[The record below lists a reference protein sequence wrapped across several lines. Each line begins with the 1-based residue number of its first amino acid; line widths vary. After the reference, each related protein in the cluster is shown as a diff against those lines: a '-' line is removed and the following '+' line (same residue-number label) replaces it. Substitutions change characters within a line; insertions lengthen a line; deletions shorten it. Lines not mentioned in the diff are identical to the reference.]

1 MIDIEDNFYFGTLN
15 KYAVLSDN
23 GLTTINDT
31 TIGPG
36 VYGTHTGNVTGNFMG
51 TLDNNNAA
59 LAQSDLSRLV
69 DNINNFISGIS
80 SISISTQTSP
90 ITLYPNINYN
100 STSTISF
107 IGPITIDSQGD
118 PDAYFFITAGTLI
131 NFNNVPSI
139 TLTNGTKNCRIFWMA
154 PNISFTGTSPPIIPG
169 NFIASLQITVA
180 TDANICGR
188 LYAQSESIYISGTT
202 CNVNEVCYTQTEDD
216 PILPVADPI
225 LSNVLSTLKVETKRD
240 HIACYTT
247 GTLIL
252 TPGGFV
258 PIENIKTGQR
268 VLAQGK
274 IFKNSVVRDNS
285 IKIEKV
291 IWISKFKISA
301 LNSSSRPICITKDA
315 LGKHQPFI
323 DLRVSPNHGILLNG
337 RLVPVKN
344 IVNGTTIYQDTD
356 CNEVEYYH
364 IECENHMGIYANGIL
379 SESYL
384 EKNNRDVFEKSK
396 PKHLNIV
403 KRVNLKRILRM

>member
-1 MIDIEDNFYFGTLN
+1 M
-15 KYAVLSDN
+15 
-23 GLTTINDT
+23 
-31 TIGPG
+31 
-36 VYGTHTGNVTGNFMG
+36 
-51 TLDNNNAA
+51 
-59 LAQSDLSRLV
+59 
-69 DNINNFISGIS
+69 
-80 SISISTQTSP
+80 
-90 ITLYPNINYN
+90 
-100 STSTISF
+100 
-107 IGPITIDSQGD
+107 
-118 PDAYFFITAGTLI
+118 
-131 NFNNVPSI
+131 
-139 TLTNGTKNCRIFWMA
+139 
-154 PNISFTGTSPPIIPG
+154 
-169 NFIASLQITVA
+169 
-180 TDANICGR
+180 
-188 LYAQSESIYISGTT
+188 
-202 CNVNEVCYTQTEDD
+202 
-216 PILPVADPI
+216 
-225 LSNVLSTLKVETKRD
+225 
-240 HIACYTT
+240 
-247 GTLIL
+247 IL